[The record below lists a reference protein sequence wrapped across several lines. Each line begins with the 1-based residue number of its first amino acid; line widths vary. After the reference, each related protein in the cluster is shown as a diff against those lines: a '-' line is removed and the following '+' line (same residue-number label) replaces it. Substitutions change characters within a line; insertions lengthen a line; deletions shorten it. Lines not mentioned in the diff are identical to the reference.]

1 MESKAFLKSPK
12 RAYIFSRLPCT
23 YSSNYKRT
31 TGQLAIWLT
40 INDCLRESRMIH
52 KSSPADLAQKI
63 VIAYFPYTERL
74 SCPYT
79 KTTICLIRSFKF
91 IELWEIFW
99 SPQRTLVATHIK
111 ALIYGL
117 ALKVNYTKNVRS
129 FIKQTPKT
137 GWTESFWATRATFIR
152 VKGERRPYWQFNEPH
167 IVLGLIMHAKTGQIQ
182 SDLFL

>member
-1 MESKAFLKSPK
+1 MYFVSTYRNILLHRFATIYVRISYAEWSLRPFWNHQNEHIYFHDY
-12 RAYIFSRLPCT
+12 RALVH
-23 YSSNYKRT
+23 SSNYKRT

-63 VIAYFPYTERL
+63 DIAYFPYTERL

-111 ALIYGL
+111 AQIYGL
-117 ALKVNYTKNVRS
+117 TLEVNYTKNVRS
-129 FIKQTPKT
+129 FIKQTPKPV
-137 GWTESFWATRATFIR
+137 ELSPFELP
-152 VKGERRPYWQFNEPH
+152 ER
-167 IVLGLIMHAKTGQIQ
+167 LL
-182 SDLFL
+182 